1 MQGSQE
7 SQDSQKGRQVGP
19 VPGRSIIKAIR
30 FSKYDNLCN
39 KLWNLCHF
47 VGTDV
52 ADIQL
57 AAFANLTNFFQDYA
71 RTLLLGSLFS
81 LLPVQSAYVPGGW
94 RLKVNPCANPRQVR
108 SRWRSLLTL
117 PFPIFPF
124 SHFPPTELQPYLAK
138 NAPRSFSSCESRLS
152 LM

>member
-7 SQDSQKGRQVGP
+7 SRDSQKGRQVGP

-57 AAFANLTNFFQDYA
+57 AASANLTNFS
-71 RTLLLGSLFS
+71 RTMPGLFCWVAFF
-81 LLPVQSAYVPGGW
+81 LYCRFRVLMYPVADVLKSILALIPGKCVPVDVHFW
-94 RLKVNPCANPRQVR
+94 LCP
-108 SRWRSLLTL
+108 S
-117 PFPIFPF
+117 PF
-124 SHFPPTELQPYLAK
+124 SHFPISPPPNCNLIWRKTLLGPSVHVK
-138 NAPRSFSSCESRLS
+138 VDCR
-152 LM
+152 